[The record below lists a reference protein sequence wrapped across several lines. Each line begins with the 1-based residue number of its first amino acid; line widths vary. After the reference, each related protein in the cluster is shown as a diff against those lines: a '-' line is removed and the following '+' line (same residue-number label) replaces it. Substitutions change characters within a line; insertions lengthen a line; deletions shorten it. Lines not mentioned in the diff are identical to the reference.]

1 MSTVDTG
8 SGSHR
13 TIEAEAA
20 ATDVS
25 PAAVLYGLDE
35 HELTALREVGEQ
47 WARAVAGP
55 RKQLRDLPVDP
66 GLHRFPSSVSNRGAD
81 RFAAVD
87 FVESDS
93 ADEIS
98 ATPHADIPPSRVG
111 AATSRLRRIAVG
123 APLTS
128 SAVAHERMG
137 KLIALPI
144 LSSDALSSV
153 AYGPEP
159 AR

>member
-87 FVESDS
+87 FV
-93 ADEIS
+93 
-98 ATPHADIPPSRVG
+98 G